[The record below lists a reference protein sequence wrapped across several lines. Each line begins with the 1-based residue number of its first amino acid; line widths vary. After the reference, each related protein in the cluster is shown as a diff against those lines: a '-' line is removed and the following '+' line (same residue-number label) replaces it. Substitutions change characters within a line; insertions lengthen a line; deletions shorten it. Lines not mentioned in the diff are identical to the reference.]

1 MYLLQGLSDLRIF
14 EGHCNWASMVLQY
27 IVESSRH
34 GKPSELSKLRT
45 GGRGYWAGGV
55 ATVINQV
62 IVNDDAD

>member
-1 MYLLQGLSDLRIF
+1 MYLLQGLFDLRIF
-14 EGHCNWASMVLQY
+14 AELCNWASMVVQY

-55 ATVINQV
+55 ATVLFQAV
-62 IVNDDAD
+62 VNDDAD